1 MLRVHCIG
9 ENASDPGFR
18 NTVITAVAIDYS
30 SNRVTP
36 VRPTTLCPAVPR
48 MPPGVE
54 TGLPIQA
61 PIHGV
66 AEEGPLKILR
76 DEFVLRCRLRAAAP
90 PQSKPLKHSDES
102 CPRDGA

>member
-18 NTVITAVAIDYS
+18 STIITAVAIDYS
-30 SNRVTP
+30 SNR
-36 VRPTTLCPAVPR
+36 RNAGPTDHSMSGRASHASGR
-48 MPPGVE
+48 G

-66 AEEGPLKILR
+66 AEEGPLKILAT
-76 DEFVLRCRLRAAAP
+76 DSFC
-90 PQSKPLKHSDES
+90 
-102 CPRDGA
+102 GAG

>member
-18 NTVITAVAIDYS
+18 STIITAVAIDYS

-48 MPPGVE
+48 MLPGVE
-54 TGLPIQA
+54 QA
-61 PIHGV
+61 CRFKLQSTASP
-66 AEEGPLKILR
+66 EEGPLKILAT
-76 DEFVLRCRLRAAAP
+76 DSFC
-90 PQSKPLKHSDES
+90 
-102 CPRDGA
+102 GAG

>member
-1 MLRVHCIG
+1 MSG
-9 ENASDPGFR
+9 GD
-18 NTVITAVAIDYS
+18 
-30 SNRVTP
+30 
-36 VRPTTLCPAVPR
+36 R

-76 DEFVLRCRLRAAAP
+76 DEFVPAKSHSAAP
-90 PQSKPLKHSDES
+90 IKPAETQ
-102 CPRDGA
+102 

>member
-18 NTVITAVAIDYS
+18 STIITAVATDYAG
-30 SNRVTP
+30 
-36 VRPTTLCPAVPR
+36 PTDHSMSGRASHASGR
-48 MPPGVE
+48 G

-66 AEEGPLKILR
+66 AEEGPLKILAT
-76 DEFVLRCRLRAAAP
+76 DSFC
-90 PQSKPLKHSDES
+90 
-102 CPRDGA
+102 GAG